1 MPYGTGCSPQGGP
14 MGGGGAGP
22 VYMCASHWA
31 LRACTGSAL
40 TSACQYDVAG
50 NTGQSVPGRCLVPPE
65 ATPEAVARRPP
76 TRATT
81 RALRR
86 TEGRSMVDIS
96 ASPQVGCRALPGD
109 TPGNGTDR
117 TRTLA

>member
-1 MPYGTGCSPQGGP
+1 MPYGTGCSPYDGP
-14 MGGGGAGP
+14 KSGCRSRS
-22 VYMCASHWA
+22 VDMCASHWA
-31 LRACTGSAL
+31 LLACTGSAL
-40 TSACQYDVAG
+40 TSACQYDAAG
-50 NTGQSVPGRCLVPPE
+50 NTGQSVPGGGLGPPE
-65 ATPEAVARRPP
+65 ATPEAGARRPP

-86 TEGRSMVDIS
+86 TDGRSMLDIS